1 MLLTKYIPTVRLT
14 GWTLATA
21 RLPGLKQEYST
32 AQLGEAPSSP
42 GPESST
48 VENTNR
54 PTGNPP
60 AASAIDE
67 AVRKITLN
75 LGFKTEALAAHGVG
89 INEALERQHQ
99 LHLGMLL
106 AVRRKAVLDGR
117 EAAGYRELMIS
128 EALPKYI
135 VKAVRDS

>member
-1 MLLTKYIPTVRLT
+1 MMLMKGILTGHLA

-32 AQLGEAPSSP
+32 TQLMEATSSP
-42 GPESST
+42 ASESSS
-48 VENTNR
+48 VGDRNS

-60 AASAIDE
+60 AASGIDE

-75 LGFKTEALAAHGVG
+75 LGLKTEALAAHGVG
-89 INEALERQHQ
+89 IKEALERQHQ

-106 AVRRKAVLDGR
+106 AVRRKAVR
-117 EAAGYRELMIS
+117 EVAGYREVMIM
-128 EALPKYI
+128 EALRKS
-135 VKAVRDS
+135 VEKADSDS